1 MTVSPAA
8 PVVVGVNGSPAS
20 LTAVRAAARHAQVHD
35 TELRIVHAFNWLPTY
50 DVHPRASAQAVVDQ
64 AVALAG
70 TVAPGLTVRPRMLE
84 GTPATLLLRESRMAA
99 LVAVGEGS
107 LSRCTCPAV
116 DACAVQVAR
125 RAWCNVLITR
135 EQGSPDGPVVV
146 GVDHCS
152 DTGRVLDAA
161 FDEATRLGRELIAV
175 RAVDPDAT
183 DDDVEDESRRL
194 REVIAP
200 HERAFAVTARSV
212 LRRGDPTEVLRQ
224 MSEGAGMVVVGAH
237 GDRPYGGMPGSVT
250 QALLH
255 HCPAPLEVV
264 RRQRA
269 RPPTPRR
276 PERVVPYTT
285 VT

>member
-20 LTAVRAAARHAQVHD
+20 LTAVRAAARHAHLHD
-35 TELRIVHAFNWLPTY
+35 AELRIVHVFNWLPTY
-50 DVHPRASAQAVVDQ
+50 DVHPGASAQAVLDQ
-64 AVALAG
+64 AVALAKD
-70 TVAPGLTVRPRMLE
+70 VAPGLSVRTRMLE

-99 LVAVGEGS
+99 LIAVGEGS

-125 RAWCNVLITR
+125 RAWCNVLVTR
-135 EQGSPDGPVVV
+135 EHGGADGPVVV

-152 DTGRVLDAA
+152 DAGQVLDVG
-161 FDEATRLGRELIAV
+161 FDEAARLGTEVIAV
-175 RAVDPDAT
+175 RVVDPDAT
-183 DDDVEDESRRL
+183 DDEIEEEKRRL
-194 REVIAP
+194 RYVIVP
-200 HERAFAVTARSV
+200 RERAFAVTARPV
-212 LRRGDPTEVLRQ
+212 LRWGDPTDVLRQ
-224 MSEGAGMVVVGAH
+224 ASEGAGMVVVGAH

-264 RRQRA
+264 RRQPA
-269 RPPTPRR
+269 RPPGPRR
-276 PERVVPYTT
+276 PERVPPYTA
-285 VT
+285 VN

>member
-20 LTAVRAAARHAQVHD
+20 LTAVSAAARHARLHD
-35 TELRIVHAFNWLPTY
+35 AELRIVHVFNWLPTY
-50 DVHPRASAQAVVDQ
+50 DVRPRDTAQAVLDQ
-64 AVALAG
+64 AVNLAEA
-70 TVAPGLTVRPRMLE
+70 VAPGLTVRTRMLE

-99 LVAVGEGS
+99 LIAVGEGS

-125 RAWCNVLITR
+125 RAWCNVLVTR
-135 EQGSPDGPVVV
+135 ERGGTDGPVVI
-146 GVDHCS
+146 GVDHCA
-152 DTGRVLDAA
+152 DTGRVLDVG
-161 FDEATRLGRELIAV
+161 FDEAARLGTEVVAVRVIDAEATDHQIEEEKRQLRELISP
-175 RAVDPDAT
+175 RAET
-183 DDDVEDESRRL
+183 
-194 REVIAP
+194 
-200 HERAFAVTARSV
+200 FGVTARPI
-212 LRRGDPTEVLRQ
+212 LRWGDPTEVLRQ
-224 MSEGAGMVVVGAH
+224 VSEQAGMVVVGAH

-264 RRQRA
+264 RRQPS
-269 RPPTPRR
+269 RPPRPRR

-285 VT
+285 VN